1 VELEYPEFDLYF
13 STINMAGEHD
23 WESRS
28 FVILGTGFLLVMFG
42 IAGAGRDL
50 AGAGGAV
57 EALEISGFICYMVCF
72 VLVGLV
78 KFGDFADDKGSPS
91 EEIVYAYIT
100 AAFVSVLLIIIGLG
114 IYGCKSNQ
122 KPTPYATAMLVC
134 GALLATLGGSF
145 GVLDIMGL

>member
-1 VELEYPEFDLYF
+1 
-13 STINMAGEHD
+13 MEHD

-42 IAGAGRDL
+42 LAGAGRDL

-78 KFGDFADDKGSPS
+78 KFGDFSKDSGSGPS

-100 AAFVSVLLIIIGLG
+100 AAFVSGTSR
-114 IYGCKSNQ
+114 C
-122 KPTPYATAMLVC
+122 
-134 GALLATLGGSF
+134 
-145 GVLDIMGL
+145 